1 MVLEFCWPVKNSVE
15 PEAVVVHMN
24 IGVKDPDTMAE
35 QVKETLEPAGTGGL
49 SPIIKTSVTEYKVQK
64 Q

>member
-1 MVLEFCWPVKNSVE
+1 MRNSVE

-24 IGVKDPDTMAE
+24 IGVRDPDTMAE

-49 SPIIKTSVTEYKVQK
+49 SPLIKTLVTEYNVQK

>member
-1 MVLEFCWPVKNSVE
+1 MKNSVE